1 MRKLWLACIALSLTS
16 CQAAEDTDAAEVA
29 VESFHRDYD
38 AGRFAAV
45 FKRSGTQ
52 LKEITPRPQFLAFM
66 TATRDKL
73 GAVKSTMQTGW
84 NVNYDTGGGQVTL
97 TYQTVFANGEGTETF
112 VYDTASPPRLIGY
125 NVNAPALVVR

>member
-1 MRKLWLACIALSLTS
+1 MRKLWLACIALSLAS
-16 CQAAEDTDAAEVA
+16 CQAAEDTDAAQAA
-29 VESFHRDYD
+29 VEAFHRDYD
-38 AGRFAAV
+38 AERFAAV
-45 FKRSGTQ
+45 FEKSGAQ

-84 NVNYDTGGGQVTL
+84 NVNYNTGGGQVTL

-125 NVNAPALVVR
+125 NVNAPALIVR